1 MRFSILIGALMAA
14 AVSAAPT
21 PQCNAYTCQEVPP
34 AGGSKPDVG
43 PGDLIKGILP

>member
-1 MRFSILIGALMAA
+1 MRFSILIGALMAV

-34 AGGSKPDVG
+34 AGGGSKPG